1 MAVFEIAFILVLLI
15 LAGSVIT
22 LTGRPLYELYLEKFK
37 FKYKGI
43 ESEAEARLNDRI
55 RSLEQEV
62 SQLRSQLTTVQ
73 ESSEFTL
80 KLIQQKEFKKP
91 PND

>member
-22 LTGRPLYELYLEKFK
+22 AAGRPLYELYLEKFK

-43 ESEAEARLNDRI
+43 DSEAEARINEKL

-62 SQLRSQLTTVQ
+62 AQLRTQLTAVQ

-80 KLIQQKEFKKP
+80 KLVQKEDVK
-91 PND
+91 

>member
-1 MAVFEIAFILVLLI
+1 MVFFEFAFILVLLI
-15 LAGSVIT
+15 LAGSLIT
-22 LTGRPLYELYLEKFK
+22 AAGRPLYELYLEKFK

-62 SQLRSQLTTVQ
+62 SQLRTQLTTVQ
-73 ESSEFTL
+73 ESSEFAL
-80 KLIQQKEFKKP
+80 KLIQQEEANKP
-91 PND
+91 PNK

>member
-15 LAGSVIT
+15 IAGSIIT
-22 LTGRPLYELYLEKFK
+22 ATGRPLYELYLEKFK

-43 ESEAEARLNDRI
+43 DSEAEARINDKI

-62 SQLRSQLTTVQ
+62 SQLRTQLTAVQ
-73 ESSEFTL
+73 ESSEFAL
-80 KLIQQKEFKKP
+80 KLIEQEDAKKQSKT
-91 PND
+91 